1 MWRHLAAEVGKI
13 LLYTF
18 LSKLFIFFLSLFVQR
33 GMVEAPK
40 NGKESSHCAPA
51 NGIEISLFV
60 SIQVSYAYAEV
71 SWLMFKSLL
80 L

>member
-1 MWRHLAAEVGKI
+1 ME
-13 LLYTF
+13 
-18 LSKLFIFFLSLFVQR
+18 
-33 GMVEAPK
+33 EAPE
-40 NGKESSHCAPA
+40 NGKEWSRSAHA

-60 SIQVSYAYAEV
+60 SIQVSDAYVQV